1 MTRYGMVLD
10 LKRCAGC
17 GACVVACQLEN
28 NQKAGVSWIKLDTIE
43 WGEEIGESG
52 RVIVPHA
59 CMHCPDAPCAEVCPT
74 GASMVMADGVVVMD
88 YEACINCGSCVKAC
102 PYGARVVNKTRT
114 NYFGVEQQAPYE
126 AYGEQRVNVV
136 EKCDFCYDRTQ
147 QGLPTAC
154 VLNCPGGA
162 RYFGDLEDP
171 ESDVSKR
178 IAWGDTYQIDDTSF
192 YYVPVNGMPE
202 TAYPNSAF
210 FLAAEDERQ
219 GQTDEGGLSPIAVTV
234 GVVAV
239 AAVAAGIGVGVK
251 KANKTEAAEVS
262 EDE

>member
-1 MTRYGMVLD
+1 MTRLGMLLD

-28 NQKAGVSWIKLDTIE
+28 NQKQGVSWIHFDTVE

-52 RVIVPHA
+52 RVIIPHA
-59 CMHCPDAPCAEVCPT
+59 CMHCAEPPCADVCPT
-74 GASMVMADGVVVMD
+74 GASQIMGDGVVVMD
-88 YEACINCGSCVKAC
+88 YDACINCGSCVKVC
-102 PYGARVVNKTRT
+102 PYDARVLNKTRT
-114 NYFGVEQQAPYE
+114 NYFYTEDQAPYE

-136 EKCDFCYDRTQ
+136 EKCDFCYHRTTE
-147 QGLPTAC
+147 GLPTAC

-162 RYFGDLEDP
+162 RYFGDLDDP

-178 IAWGDTYQIDDTSF
+178 LAWGDAVQIDNTAF
-192 YYVPVNGMPE
+192 YFVPVNGMPE
-202 TAYPNSAF
+202 SAYPT
-210 FLAAEDERQ
+210 AAAMGAAQVSEEEN
-219 GQTDEGGLSPIAVTV
+219 EGGISPVAATV
-234 GVVAV
+234 GVAAV

-251 KANKTEAAEVS
+251 NAKKSSVEVS